1 MLLNF
6 KVASDSPALEI
17 EKQRHKEK
25 KDLQGIKSFKMSAVK
40 QDLDKNS
47 GFLTNESFIKLP
59 GLNKKLVEDAVGSS
73 KLFQA
78 PFDVFAL
85 IANNEK
91 HYKDATIEVLKK
103 EINEYPLMHSDWV
116 QAQSLI
122 AKHFQN
128 LVKDKWASLL
138 AHSVWETLQREFDFT
153 ISKPMTEDD
162 LDPTIYKVFNQ
173 IKQFQQ
179 NLIYRAFEQGLK
191 DYLRFLLGFAMRN
204 EDINNSDILHT
215 IAH

>member
-1 MLLNF
+1 MKVVLQVEALYVFSVLRSTLSSQRDDPFIKNMLLNF

-25 KDLQGIKSFKMSAVK
+25 KDLQGIRSFKMSAVK

-59 GLNKKLVEDAVGSS
+59 GLNKKLVEDAVGQS

-78 PFDVFAL
+78 PFDIYAL

-91 HYKDATIEVLKK
+91 MYEDTTIEVLKK
-103 EINEYPLMHSDWV
+103 EINEYPLTHSDWV

-122 AKHFQN
+122 AKHFQS

-162 LDPTIYKVFNQ
+162 LDPTIYKVFN
-173 IKQFQQ
+173 
-179 NLIYRAFEQGLK
+179 
-191 DYLRFLLGFAMRN
+191 
-204 EDINNSDILHT
+204 
-215 IAH
+215 

>member
-73 KLFQA
+73 KLF
-78 PFDVFAL
+78 
-85 IANNEK
+85 
-91 HYKDATIEVLKK
+91 
-103 EINEYPLMHSDWV
+103 
-116 QAQSLI
+116 
-122 AKHFQN
+122 
-128 LVKDKWASLL
+128 
-138 AHSVWETLQREFDFT
+138 
-153 ISKPMTEDD
+153 
-162 LDPTIYKVFNQ
+162 
-173 IKQFQQ
+173 
-179 NLIYRAFEQGLK
+179 
-191 DYLRFLLGFAMRN
+191 
-204 EDINNSDILHT
+204 
-215 IAH
+215 

>member
-1 MLLNF
+1 
-6 KVASDSPALEI
+6 
-17 EKQRHKEK
+17 
-25 KDLQGIKSFKMSAVK
+25 MSAVK

-122 AKHFQN
+122 AKHF
-128 LVKDKWASLL
+128 
-138 AHSVWETLQREFDFT
+138 
-153 ISKPMTEDD
+153 
-162 LDPTIYKVFNQ
+162 
-173 IKQFQQ
+173 
-179 NLIYRAFEQGLK
+179 
-191 DYLRFLLGFAMRN
+191 
-204 EDINNSDILHT
+204 
-215 IAH
+215 